1 MIHYRVLL
9 KEFSVIKDVFSITI
23 DIVDR
28 NVKFIKRR
36 PLYITLQIVS
46 LIN

>member
-1 MIHYRVLL
+1 MINYKGLL
-9 KEFSVIKDVFSITI
+9 KEFSVIKDVFSIII